1 MYRWH
6 WKRSIVS
13 ELSTA
18 TSLKG
23 ILYLDYLKL
32 LFLIPRHAH
41 ALVVKSQERKVEMF
55 DGTFHR
61 DDWASCYILDV

>member
-1 MYRWH
+1 M
-6 WKRSIVS
+6 
-13 ELSTA
+13 A

-23 ILYLDYLKL
+23 VLYLDYLKL
-32 LFLIPRHAH
+32 LFRIPRYAR

-61 DDWASCYILDV
+61 DDGASCHILDT